1 MKIDK
6 KYKLVLNIVLFIIG
20 TITTIVFFTELN
32 DEIYEHYVIYN
43 IVISSIIIIYLVIVL
58 CKYKIHYSK
67 YEKFNLYRYIDF
79 ENISPIYAGELIG
92 IKTLPL
98 NKILIIIYDLADKD
112 IINIRYENDKTYI
125 SLKKDINL
133 ETINRLEHY
142 ESSVVKMIFKSSTDV
157 SEYEISDVINAL
169 KKDKQKLVFI
179 EKELKSLNAKMH
191 NEYYQL
197 LLYDLE
203 DKNIIMFSIVSCY
216 AAIRLMQFIPTFGMF
231 LVREMYY
238 LLLLYL
244 PWIII
249 SAILL
254 LVCFVKDK
262 YIVEVNKLRG
272 LYKFLTDFS
281 NFNNLGIKYIEI
293 YEEYYLYALSF
304 NLTDEVIKKYDS
316 NNVLSGRSSSLK
328 YIYMNIKDGTENEWV
343 DYFKN
348 IFNNINYLIYTK
360 YYRNN
365 YFFKNTQR
373 RYKAYNYISIINFF
387 NNDGT
392 DYRFLQL
399 YRT

>member
-6 KYKLVLNIVLFIIG
+6 KYEFVICLVLIIIG

-112 IINIRYENDKTYI
+112 IDNIRYENDKTYI

-157 SEYEISDVINAL
+157 LEYEISDVINAL

-179 EKELKSLNAKMH
+179 EKELKSLNVKMH

-203 DKNIIMFSIVSCY
+203 DKNVIMFSIVSCY
-216 AAIRLMQFIPTFGMF
+216 AVFRLMQFIPTFGMF

-328 YIYMNIKDGTENEWV
+328 YIYMDIKDGTENE
-343 DYFKN
+343 
-348 IFNNINYLIYTK
+348 
-360 YYRNN
+360 
-365 YFFKNTQR
+365 
-373 RYKAYNYISIINFF
+373 
-387 NNDGT
+387 
-392 DYRFLQL
+392 
-399 YRT
+399 